1 MNLYVYSDE
10 SGVFDKKT
18 NSFFVFAGII
28 LTSKEDRNKLK
39 NKYLTLE
46 KSIKYDKEIS
56 SKVELKASNIANK
69 TKKRLYSY
77 LKDVIKFSVVINLQK
92 LFDYKGKDNKQRY
105 LDYAFKIG
113 FKRTLKKLEKD
124 GLIRLND
131 IERIFI
137 ECDEHTISTSGIYDL
152 RDSIYNELKY
162 GITNFNKNAQYG
174 AIIPELVDVEV
185 KYLDSKNNALIRCAD
200 IVSNFVYTSY
210 RDMNIDRIEKL
221 DKEIYLEQL
230 P

>member
-1 MNLYVYSDE
+1 MNLYIYSDE

-18 NSFFVFAGII
+18 NDFFVFAGI
-28 LTSKEDRNKLK
+28 LFTSRDDRNKLK
-39 NKYLTLE
+39 SKYLTLE

-56 SKVELKASNIANK
+56 PKEELKASNLANK

-77 LKDVIKFSVVINLQK
+77 LKDVIKFSVIIDLRK
-92 LFDYKGKDNKQRY
+92 LYDYKGKDNKQRY

-113 FKRTLKKLEKD
+113 LKRTLKKLEKNNI
-124 GLIRLND
+124 LKLNE

-137 ECDEHTISTSGIYDL
+137 ECDEHTIATSGIYDL
-152 RDSIYNELKY
+152 RDTIYNEFKY
-162 GITNFNKNAQYG
+162 GVVNFNHNAQYG
-174 AIIPELVDVEV
+174 AIIPDLVDVEV

-210 RDMNIDRIEKL
+210 RDFNIARIEKL
-221 DKEIYLEQL
+221 NNEVYIELL